1 MFNKKQI
8 VRNVIYAIFCALIL
22 MISFTLTYYITY
34 YEINEES
41 KEVHN
46 LKHVEI
52 EDEKGCNNEKVSY
65 FIYSLCF
72 KLMAAFFAGGILS
85 DGLYIRLGVI

>member
-8 VRNVIYAIFCALIL
+8 IRNYVYAAFCALIL
-22 MISFTLTYYITY
+22 LISFTLVYYITF
-34 YEINEES
+34 YEEKLLADKIEKFEETPQ
-41 KEVHN
+41 E
-46 LKHVEI
+46 
-52 EDEKGCNNEKVSY
+52 CNKDQPSY

-85 DGLYIRLGVI
+85 DGLYIRMGII